1 MYKKT
6 LVFST
11 ILLSGCTT
19 LSADDD
25 FSDAIRS
32 VDKRADYVAIEAK
45 SITPKENKGYGA
57 NAIKNIS
64 QVVANYPLTAALN
77 VPESYVAVELN
88 YMKAHSEYSSVM
100 LNGKALD
107 IKPYAPS
114 DETCSEHCTITQ
126 YITFPIDNDLIEKSA
141 QNGLTYLLKT
151 ENDMSQLS
159 FSIPAGYFQAI
170 LNEYK
175 TESAVVSP
183 VAPAPQPL
191 LVAVALQSQ
200 SIEMTQY
207 WYSEATLSEQEQ
219 FTQWAVA
226 NRKSIDNPLVSESKA
241 LDMMSYWYEKSSK
254 EEKSQILMWLLSQ

>member
-6 LVFST
+6 LVLGT

-25 FSDAIRS
+25 FSDAIRT
-32 VDKRADYVAIEAK
+32 VDKRADYVSIEAK
-45 SITPKENKGYGA
+45 SITPKENQGYGA

-64 QVVANYPLTAALN
+64 QVVANYPLTVAKN
-77 VPESYVAVELN
+77 TPESYVAVELN
-88 YMKAHSEYSSVM
+88 YMKTHTEYSSVM
-100 LNGKALD
+100 LDGKLLD
-107 IKPYAPS
+107 IEAYAPS

-126 YITFPIDNDLIEKSA
+126 YITFPIDNSLIEKSA

-170 LNEYK
+170 VNERRADNSV
-175 TESAVVSP
+175 TPIAVASVSQSAVVS
-183 VAPAPQPL
+183 Q
-191 LVAVALQSQ
+191 QSK

-207 WYSEATLSEQEQ
+207 WYSEATESEQEK
-219 FTQWAVA
+219 FMQWAVA
-226 NRKSIDNPLVSESKA
+226 NRKSIDTPLKTESKP
-241 LDMMSYWYEKSSK
+241 LEMMAYWFEKSSK
-254 EEKSQILMWLLSQ
+254 DEKSQILMWLLSR